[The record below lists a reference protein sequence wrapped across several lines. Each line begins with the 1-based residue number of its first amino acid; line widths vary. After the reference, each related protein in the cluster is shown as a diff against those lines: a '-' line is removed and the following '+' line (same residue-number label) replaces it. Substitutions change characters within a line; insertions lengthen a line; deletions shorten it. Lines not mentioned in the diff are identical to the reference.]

1 MAALTANLKNIATFV
16 KMGAQ
21 FGDSA
26 AKMSGEAANTM
37 LVMAYFTRYYALERG
52 LQLKQDAADNAF
64 LETLFPLLDSAK
76 SMLPA
81 GGDDEHFK
89 IVGEFVFGKFE
100 DLMVTDTEG
109 RATKDTAI
117 GFFDCSNLFRVL
129 TTFPKQIEANGI
141 SDDINSK
148 LLLCIAKAKEIVRR
162 TAGAPAAAPL
172 SLEPL
177 SLAPVVPAQAP
188 LPMAPP
194 LSPTPGPTT
203 APENFAPP
211 NPASF
216 APPVNVTQEDLM
228 AAQRDKKLSPAVSDA
243 IEHLEF
249 AIAHLR
255 RNEVGPARTNI
266 NQALGNMSS

>member
-1 MAALTANLKNIATFV
+1 MVELTANLKNIAAFV

-26 AKMSGEAANTM
+26 AQMSGAAANTM

-76 SMLPA
+76 STLPA

-100 DLMVTDTEG
+100 DLLVTDTEG
-109 RATKDTAI
+109 RATKETAR
-117 GFFDCSNLFRVL
+117 GFMDCSNLFRVL
-129 TTFPKQIEANGI
+129 TTFPKQIEASGI
-141 SDDINSK
+141 SDEINSK
-148 LLLCIAKAKEIVRR
+148 VVLCMTKAKEIARR
-162 TAGAPAAAPL
+162 PAGELGAPAAA
-172 SLEPL
+172 PL

-203 APENFAPP
+203 APANFAPP

-266 NQALGNMSS
+266 NQALGNLSS

>member
-1 MAALTANLKNIATFV
+1 MVELTANLKNIGTFV

-26 AKMSGEAANTM
+26 AQMSGAAANTM

-76 SMLPA
+76 SALPA

-89 IVGEFVFGKFE
+89 IVGEFVFAKFE
-100 DLMVTDTEG
+100 DLLVTDTEG
-109 RATKDTAI
+109 RATKDTAR
-117 GFFDCSNLFRVL
+117 GFMDCSNLFRVL
-129 TTFPKQIEANGI
+129 TTFPKQIEASGI
-141 SDDINSK
+141 SDEINSK
-148 LLLCIAKAKEIVRR
+148 VVLCMTKAKEIARR
-162 TAGAPAAAPL
+162 PAGELGAPAAA
-172 SLEPL
+172 PL

-203 APENFAPP
+203 APANFAPS

-266 NQALGNMSS
+266 NQALGNLSS